1 MRKIKSKKKP
11 EMRTLSVRI
20 PRDLYDSLDAFK
32 EELQDFDKTMVLDV
46 NELVTLALRR
56 DLRVAQEELEQL
68 RQIPLKPPPV
78 RQSTVTP
85 DPAPLVADVP
95 VETQRNPDS
104 VQGERPMEQVTSGE
118 QVRPR
123 RVKDLMR

>member
-20 PRDLYDSLDAFK
+20 PRDLYDSLDSFK
-32 EELQDFDKTMVLDV
+32 EELQDFDKTMILDV

-85 DPAPLVADVP
+85 VPASA
-95 VETQRNPDS
+95 ENPTAT
-104 VQGERPMEQVTSGE
+104 VERPMIAPLSTQNPS
-118 QVRPR
+118 
-123 RVKDLMR
+123 

>member
-46 NELVTLALRR
+46 SNCS
-56 DLRVAQEELEQL
+56 
-68 RQIPLKPPPV
+68 PP
-78 RQSTVTP
+78 
-85 DPAPLVADVP
+85 
-95 VETQRNPDS
+95 
-104 VQGERPMEQVTSGE
+104 
-118 QVRPR
+118 
-123 RVKDLMR
+123 

>member
-32 EELQDFDKTMVLDV
+32 EELQDFDKTMILDV

-78 RQSTVTP
+78 RQSTVAP
-85 DPAPLVADVP
+85 VPAPT
-95 VETQRNPDS
+95 ENPTAT
-104 VQGERPMEQVTSGE
+104 VERPMAIPLSTQNPS
-118 QVRPR
+118 
-123 RVKDLMR
+123 

>member
-32 EELQDFDKTMVLDV
+32 EELQDFDKTMILDV

-85 DPAPLVADVP
+85 APAPAENP
-95 VETQRNPDS
+95 TATVERSTAIPLSTQNPS
-104 VQGERPMEQVTSGE
+104 
-118 QVRPR
+118 
-123 RVKDLMR
+123 

>member
-32 EELQDFDKTMVLDV
+32 EELQDFDKTMILDV

-78 RQSTVTP
+78 RRSTVTP
-85 DPAPLVADVP
+85 APAPA
-95 VETQRNPDS
+95 ENPTAT
-104 VQGERPMEQVTSGE
+104 VERPTAIPLSTQNPS
-118 QVRPR
+118 
-123 RVKDLMR
+123 

>member
-32 EELQDFDKTMVLDV
+32 EELQDFDKTMILDV

-68 RQIPLKPPPV
+68 RQIPLKLPSV
-78 RQSTVTP
+78 RQSIVTP
-85 DPAPLVADVP
+85 VP
-95 VETQRNPDS
+95 SHAKNPTATM
-104 VQGERPMEQVTSGE
+104 ERPTAI
-118 QVRPR
+118 P
-123 RVKDLMR
+123 LP